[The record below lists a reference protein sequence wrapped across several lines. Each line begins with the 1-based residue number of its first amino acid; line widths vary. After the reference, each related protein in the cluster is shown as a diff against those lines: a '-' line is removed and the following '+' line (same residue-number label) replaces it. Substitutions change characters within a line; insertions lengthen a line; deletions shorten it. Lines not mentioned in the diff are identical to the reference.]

1 MPKPFEKS
9 PSEYTL
15 DRIYFLA
22 ANNENKMKYP
32 GTEKWVPARP
42 EGVYYMRG
50 RFSKAWKVF
59 TGQADI
65 VVWPGDQ

>member
-1 MPKPFEKS
+1 MPKPFKRS

-15 DRIYFLA
+15 DRLYLIA
-22 ANNENKMKYP
+22 RNGDQKNIV
-32 GTEKWVPARP
+32 GTDKWVPARP
-42 EGVYYMRG
+42 EGTFYLRG
-50 RFSKAWKVF
+50 RFAKAWKVF